1 VLVVESVV
9 FEREETRRGRPN
21 ATDSDGR
28 ERNASAAA
36 TRDGGG
42 GGGGNAMVCP
52 VVNSSPWQIIF
63 NNKIIFSRD
72 ADSFPHHTTF
82 FGEKMRKSRSRYR

>member
-28 ERNASAAA
+28 ERNASAA
-36 TRDGGG
+36 T
-42 GGGGNAMVCP
+42 
-52 VVNSSPWQIIF
+52 PWFVLLLIPRHG
-63 NNKIIFSRD
+63 K
-72 ADSFPHHTTF
+72 
-82 FGEKMRKSRSRYR
+82 